1 MWLLLAF
8 TGPVLWAASTHI
20 DKYLV
25 ERFFKNSDT
34 AVLMVFTALIGVLM
48 LPFIAALQSGVFSIK
63 VSDMAITAGSGV
75 LYMGAMLLYL
85 RAIQTEEASVLAPLF
100 QMSTLFTFALGW
112 LVLGETLDAKQ
123 AIGATLIVAGALA
136 VSIDRSFHLRS
147 FKGGFVATMVG
158 ATFVLALSSVLF
170 KLFAVRD
177 RFWVTTFWINVGQ
190 SLFGLGILAMPR
202 YRRQFLGLFHKSP
215 GAVMAINGANELI
228 NLGGGLGVRAAS
240 LLAPIALVS
249 AVSSTTTLLVFLFGI
264 ALTLYAPK
272 LGHEDLSWQA
282 LAQKAASAA
291 LVAGGVALLGGPQ
304 GQG

>member
-25 ERFFKNSDT
+25 DRFFKHSDT

-48 LPFIAALQSGVFSIK
+48 LPLIAAFESGVFSIK
-63 VSDMAITAGSGV
+63 GSDMAITAGSGV

-85 RAIQTEEASVLAPLF
+85 RAIQAQEASVIAPLF
-100 QMSTLFTFALGW
+100 QMSTLFTFLLAW
-112 LVLGETLDAKQ
+112 LLLGETLDAKQ
-123 AIGATLIVAGALA
+123 AAGAALIIVGALA
-136 VSIDRSFHLRS
+136 VSIDRSFHLRAFTGS
-147 FKGGFVATMVG
+147 FVGAMIG

-177 RFWVTTFWINVGQ
+177 KFWVTTFWINVGQ
-190 SLFGLGILAMPR
+190 SMFGIGILAIPH
-202 YRRQFLGLFHKSP
+202 YRRQFLGLFRKSP

-240 LLAPIALVS
+240 LLAPVALVS

-264 ALTLYAPK
+264 ALTLFAPR
-272 LGHEDLSWQA
+272 LGREDLSWQA

-304 GQG
+304 NP

>member
-25 ERFFKNSDT
+25 ERFFKHSDT

-48 LPFIAALQSGVFSIK
+48 LPFIAVLQAGVFAIK
-63 VSDMAITAGSGV
+63 PTDMAIMAVSGL

-85 RAIQTEEASVLAPLF
+85 RAIQTQEASVIAPLF
-100 QMSTLFTFALGW
+100 QMSTLFTFLLAW
-112 LVLGETLDAKQ
+112 IVLGETLDARQ
-123 AIGATLIVAGALA
+123 AGGAALIVAGTLA
-136 VSIDRSFHLRS
+136 VSIDRSFKLHA
-147 FKGGFVATMVG
+147 FTGGFVLTMVG

-177 RFWVTTFWINVGQ
+177 QFWVTTFWINVGQ
-190 SLFGLGILAMPR
+190 CLFGAGILAVPR
-202 YRRQFLGLFHKSP
+202 YRRQFLGLFRKSP
-215 GAVMAINGANELI
+215 GAVLAINGVNELI
-228 NLGGGLGVRAAS
+228 NLGGSLGVRAAS
-240 LLAPIALVS
+240 LLAPVTLVS

-264 ALTLYAPK
+264 ILTVLAPK
-272 LGHEDLSWQA
+272 LGREDLSGRA
-282 LAQKAASAA
+282 LAQKAVSAV
-291 LVAGGVALLGGPQ
+291 LVAAGVALLGGPQ